1 MALLVK
7 LKNLLL
13 GYSVISLDEKNSHFL
28 INACIK
34 CGIPYEKA
42 KISDGRLFLR
52 TSLFSAKRLRRLL
65 LESDA
70 EFDEKN
76 GGLPIFLEKYKKRYG
91 IMVGIAIFFLI
102 NFFAPK
108 YVWDI
113 RISGNNLMTAS
124 QVRDELAS
132 VGFDLGYKIGKEDI
146 DKVTNAVLMR
156 SDRISWMAIN
166 MNGSVAYVEIRE
178 KIGKKSEF
186 ETDPHSYSNVV
197 ATRDGIIDRV
207 EVLRGKSEVIEGQ
220 SVREGELLI
229 SGVIESTH
237 GESRLENA
245 IGRVYAT
252 TSRHFSVNIPLT
264 YEEKI
269 LSDAVCTE
277 KNIKFFSDRINI
289 FKKDGK
295 TDENCVKIEE
305 EASLSFAS
313 LPSLPIGI
321 ISESI
326 REYKTVKKSR
336 SYEEAS
342 SLAFFE
348 LQAIIEAE
356 LCEAELLRKTVK
368 TEITDNEFIILC
380 DIICLENIAKD
391 QPIKTG

>member
-1 MALLVK
+1 MALLVR

-76 GGLPIFLEKYKKRYG
+76 GGLPIFLEKYKQRYG
-91 IMVGIAIFFLI
+91 VMIGITIFFLI

-186 ETDPHSYSNVV
+186 ET
-197 ATRDGIIDRV
+197 
-207 EVLRGKSEVIEGQ
+207 
-220 SVREGELLI
+220 
-229 SGVIESTH
+229 
-237 GESRLENA
+237 
-245 IGRVYAT
+245 
-252 TSRHFSVNIPLT
+252 
-264 YEEKI
+264 
-269 LSDAVCTE
+269 
-277 KNIKFFSDRINI
+277 
-289 FKKDGK
+289 
-295 TDENCVKIEE
+295 
-305 EASLSFAS
+305 
-313 LPSLPIGI
+313 
-321 ISESI
+321 
-326 REYKTVKKSR
+326 
-336 SYEEAS
+336 
-342 SLAFFE
+342 
-348 LQAIIEAE
+348 
-356 LCEAELLRKTVK
+356 
-368 TEITDNEFIILC
+368 
-380 DIICLENIAKD
+380 
-391 QPIKTG
+391 

>member
-91 IMVGIAIFFLI
+91 VMIGIAIFFLI

-207 EVLRGKSEVIEGQ
+207 EVMRGKSEVIEGQ

-245 IGRVYAT
+245 IGKVYAT
-252 TSRHFSVNIPLT
+252 TSRHFSVNIPLA

-295 TDENCVKIEE
+295 TNENCVKIEE

-342 SLAFFE
+342 SLAFF
-348 LQAIIEAE
+348 IYI
-356 LCEAELLRKTVK
+356 
-368 TEITDNEFIILC
+368 
-380 DIICLENIAKD
+380 
-391 QPIKTG
+391 